1 MVNRAVSVSDYRLK
15 ILDELL
21 KHFTEDLKLNVAV

>member
-1 MVNRAVSVSDYRLK
+1 MVNRAISVSDHRLK